1 MPKLTPKELEIRRKK
16 LQDEA
21 LDSVAARGQFN
32 FRLDGT
38 DIKRLYEL
46 AGNRQKPVSA
56 MVREWV
62 IERLAA
68 EEANTTAAP
77 VWAQLLQEHLLTT
90 EACVITMALSGA
102 QNMEIDPRTRLDLI
116 RKKLSSKQ
124 SSDIESLFS
133 SFDNLPT
140 TTAEVKL
147 THPDNSL

>member
-1 MPKLTPKELEIRRKK
+1 MPKLTPKELELRRKK
-16 LQDEA
+16 LQEDA
-21 LDSVAARGQFN
+21 LESVAARGQFN

-62 IERLAA
+62 IERLAE
-68 EEANTTAAP
+68 EEANTTDAP
-77 VWAQLLQEHLLTT
+77 AWAQLLQEHLLTT
-90 EACVITMALSGA
+90 EACVITMALSGG
-102 QNMEIDPRTRLDLI
+102 QNTEIDPRTRLDLI

-124 SSDIESLFS
+124 PSDIAAIFS

-140 TTAEVKL
+140 TTTETKPTL
-147 THPDNSL
+147 TCE